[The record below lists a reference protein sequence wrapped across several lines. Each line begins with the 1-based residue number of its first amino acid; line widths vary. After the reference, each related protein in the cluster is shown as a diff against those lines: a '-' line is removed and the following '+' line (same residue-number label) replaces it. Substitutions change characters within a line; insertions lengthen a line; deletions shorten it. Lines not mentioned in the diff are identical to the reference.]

1 MVPAVRRYVFI
12 APRGRDAWVFGRATP
27 VLVFFH
33 LVRRLWKRGNTH
45 DGSEKEPET
54 RIEFW
59 KVTLVNLA
67 LWSSF
72 GPSRVLQRGREGKQ
86 LPPQHHT
93 NSHRTGDGTTLD
105 TKQSYASS
113 PYVHCSAAH
122 GSTIDNRHHRS
133 IIYGCTEQL
142 FTYLSKC
149 CLLMF
154 LASLSNRVRQRCTLG
169 IGFVSSIEAHR
180 GTSSLATLPGVTIV
194 LSQNVYAL

>member
-33 LVRRLWKRGNTH
+33 LVRRLWERGNTH

-72 GPSRVLQRGREGKQ
+72 GPSRVLQRGREGKK
-86 LPPQHHT
+86 LLPQHHT
-93 NSHRTGDGTTLD
+93 NSHRTGEGTTLD
-105 TKQSYASS
+105 TRQSYASS
-113 PYVHCSAAH
+113 PYAHCSAAH
-122 GSTIDNRHHRS
+122 ASTIDNRLHRS

-142 FTYLSKC
+142 FTFPNVACSCFLLS
-149 CLLMF
+149 
-154 LASLSNRVRQRCTLG
+154 
-169 IGFVSSIEAHR
+169 
-180 GTSSLATLPGVTIV
+180 
-194 LSQNVYAL
+194 SQTE